1 MMTKKNLTS
10 RINETRRRIREI
22 ETQIRT
28 LEAQLHALKMQL
40 VENTTARGN
49 SNNLFASNV
58 ERYLFNMSSPRSNV
72 RVSRTNNVSTTKSLS
87 KSINVGRL
95 AQSSSSSGATSKRHK
110 TQNSSNSVRPRPRR
124 SLLTIPGFREH
135 LANKKKS

>member
-1 MMTKKNLTS
+1 MRPDGMMNKKNLTT
-10 RINETRRRIREI
+10 RINETRRRIRDI

-28 LEAQLHALKMQL
+28 LEAQLHTLKMQL

-72 RVSRTNNVSTTKSLS
+72 QVSRTTNVSSTKSLS
-87 KSINVGRL
+87 KNINMGRL
-95 AQSSSSSGATSKRHK
+95 ARSSSSSGTSSATSKK
-110 TQNSSNSVRPRPRR
+110 KKPRR
-124 SLLTIPGFREH
+124 SLLTVPGFREH
-135 LANKKKS
+135 LANKRN

>member
-1 MMTKKNLTS
+1 MMNKKNLTT
-10 RINETRRRIREI
+10 RINETRRRIREL

-28 LEAQLHALKMQL
+28 LEAQLHTLKMQL

-72 RVSRTNNVSTTKSLS
+72 QVSRTTKSLS
-87 KSINVGRL
+87 KNINMGRL
-95 AQSSSSSGATSKRHK
+95 APSSSSSGSSSATSKK
-110 TQNSSNSVRPRPRR
+110 KKPRR
-124 SLLTIPGFREH
+124 SILTLPGFREH
-135 LANKKKS
+135 LANKKN